1 MLAVMVRLR
10 LLQVI
15 DFNNSEYGSTH
26 VDDYWASTL
35 GEPQNL
41 ELGHQVTEDFDL
53 HRSSFSFA
61 VPRSIA
67 SPGENRPQLQ
77 PFGRPRS
84 QHSPPCKLQ
93 LASPKFRP
101 RFNSLKRLCFGEPPT
116 VSKRTLANQAITKAL
131 HFSRVTLV

>member
-61 VPRSIA
+61 VPQA
-67 SPGENRPQLQ
+67 SPAQAKIDLNYSPLE
-77 PFGRPRS
+77 GRGVS
-84 QHSPPCKLQ
+84 
-93 LASPKFRP
+93 
-101 RFNSLKRLCFGEPPT
+101 T
-116 VSKRTLANQAITKAL
+116 VHHVSC
-131 HFSRVTLV
+131 S